1 MRYWLRIS
9 LFALGIGAG
18 LTGTAFGQTSAAQ
31 VHVVRKGE
39 TLSGIAQRNGV
50 RISQLKRWNGLRGDL
65 IRVGQRLALK
75 EGPRERPTRKVDPL
89 VSQFA
94 AWEDSVVACS
104 RRNGG
109 YALVVNKTKR
119 RMEVYRSGKPVT
131 TFPVAIS
138 YEDSREMTDRQ
149 YPNDHHVKEGVF
161 HLSDVAWSD
170 RIAKWDRVWM
180 RLHTVSWAMQDYV
193 EAYGA
198 AGKQRLA
205 NWEARNGPIL
215 TDQDVQAFNRA
226 HRGKGLWRG
235 LGIHGGGAKS
245 DWTDGCIALDRKDIQ
260 WLYKH
265 LRGAPNGG
273 VGTPVAVVRF

>member
-1 MRYWLRIS
+1 MHVVRI
-9 LFALGIGAG
+9 ALLALLAGAG
-18 LTGTAFGQTSAAQ
+18 LPGPASGQTPSPQ

-39 TLSGIAQRNGV
+39 TLGGIAQRHGV
-50 RISQLKRWNGLRGDL
+50 RVSQLKRWNGLRSDL
-65 IRVGQRLALK
+65 IRVGQRLALR
-75 EGPRERPTRKVDPL
+75 EGAPPARREDPL
-89 VSQFA
+89 AGLFA
-94 AWEDSVVACS
+94 TWQDSVIDSS
-104 RRNGG
+104 RRSGG

-119 RMEVYRSGKPVT
+119 RMEVYRAGRQVA

-138 YEDSREMTDRQ
+138 YEDSRQMTDRR

-180 RLHTVSWAMQDYV
+180 RLHTVSWAIRDYAEV
-193 EAYGA
+193 YGA

-205 NWEARNGPIL
+205 DWEARHGPIL
-215 TDQDVQAFNRA
+215 TDQDVQEFNRA
-226 HRGKGLWRG
+226 HKGKGLWRG

-245 DWTDGCIALDRKDIQ
+245 DWTDGCIALDRKNIH
-260 WLYKH
+260 WLYNQ
-265 LRGAPNGG
+265 LRRTANGG